1 MPLHCIWQL
10 NYQLFS
16 NHTASKIFTGAKFA
30 WTSISSFYHHRLTV
44 SEHFFAMIGSFHML
58 TWIRERSTWLKFK
71 FILSFPVNFGRDLD
85 IVNSGVQQTRFC
97 VRVWGFQF
105 CIFKN
110 FTHGQWH
117 SNLSQVYGFL
127 YCSPFR
133 NAGPLYYMVIYNLY
147 NLYISHLQFSAKNRC
162 LAYPPRYCWYS
173 YLLTTHGCNPTE
185 HSTETLPDDN
195 QMRYRGLYNGTV
207 LTRTELRPTRATIE
221 YSIIIFRLS

>member
-1 MPLHCIWQL
+1 M
-10 NYQLFS
+10 
-16 NHTASKIFTGAKFA
+16 
-30 WTSISSFYHHRLTV
+30 
-44 SEHFFAMIGSFHML
+44 
-58 TWIRERSTWLKFK
+58 
-71 FILSFPVNFGRDLD
+71 
-85 IVNSGVQQTRFC
+85 NSGVQRTRFC
-97 VRVWGFQF
+97 VRVCGFQF

-195 QMRYRGLYNGTV
+195 QMNSLKISHSSTEACTTGRFERGQNFVLRGL
-207 LTRTELRPTRATIE
+207 
-221 YSIIIFRLS
+221 LSNIAS